1 MPRRFAWTVFVVWT
15 VLALLSVAQTAL
27 FLTQRGTPVPW
38 DSLVPRMML
47 DWYTCAVFTPAF
59 IWLARR
65 YPLDTAHWR
74 RAVPLTLALSIV
86 CVVLKYSL
94 FVPLQRVLFG
104 ARNVTMVHAFTSALA
119 ANFFIE
125 LMIFW
130 AVIGVVH
137 AYLVTRRLQERE
149 QLATALRARLTEA
162 RLEALQGQLRPHFLF
177 NTLHGISTL
186 IHTDPDAA
194 DRMVVQLGELLR
206 ASLDHSGAQEIRLDD
221 ELALLERYLAIMQ
234 TRFHDRLQVELDVD
248 PETRDALVPHFILQP
263 LVENAIEH
271 GIARRAGA
279 GRIRVTAR
287 ADGARRSLRL
297 AVEDDGPGAPREAEE
312 GVGLTNTRLRL
323 QQLYGHHQSL
333 LMTRGSLDG
342 VEVDMVLPL
351 RTSAPGLRAPA

>member
-1 MPRRFAWTVFVVWT
+1 MPRRFAWTVLVAWT
-15 VLALLSVAQTAL
+15 VLGLLSVAQTAL
-27 FLTQRGTPVPW
+27 FLTQRGTPVLW
-38 DSLVPRMML
+38 GSLVPRMML
-47 DWYTCAVFTPAF
+47 DWYTCAVFTPALV
-59 IWLARR
+59 WLARR
-65 YPLDTAHWR
+65 YPLDAAHWR
-74 RAVPLTLALSIV
+74 RAVPVTLAVSIV
-86 CVVLKYSL
+86 CVVLKYAL
-94 FVPLQRVLFG
+94 FVPLQRVFFG
-104 ARNVTMVHAFTSALA
+104 TRNLTFGQAFTGALA

-186 IHTDPDAA
+186 IHTDPEAA

-263 LVENAIEH
+263 LVENAMEH

-279 GRIRVTAR
+279 GRIRITAR
-287 ADGARRSLRL
+287 ADEARGTLRL
-297 AVEDDGPGAPREAEE
+297 AVEDDGPGAPNETEA
-312 GVGLTNTRLRL
+312 GIGLTNTRLRL
-323 QQLYGHHQSL
+323 QQLYGSHQGL
-333 LMTRGSLDG
+333 LMTRGALDG
-342 VEVDMVLPL
+342 VEVQMMLPL
-351 RTSAPGLRAPA
+351 RTSAHRPLVLA